1 MQIIEKIGVND
12 FMISIA
18 MATYNGEKY
27 LREQLDS
34 ILAQTIT
41 DWELVICDD
50 CSKDSTVEILKS
62 YQEQDDR
69 IKIFV
74 NEKNLGF
81 KKNFEKA
88 IGLCSGDYI
97 ALADQDDI
105 WHENHLEVLQELI
118 DDASLSCGNTRLM
131 TADSIVTEK
140 KLSDV
145 EKLLCLP
152 SDTHKLMYRIL
163 LKSNPFQGASMLI
176 RKDFLSKI
184 LPIPDGVL
192 YHDAWIAACA
202 CFEKGIAYTFEP
214 ITDYRQHENN
224 VTVAARRLDS
234 KKKSFIHKCKQ
245 GFKVLFSK
253 KILYTDRFFYI
264 DALSER
270 DGNTNE
276 DFCKIRDAYKNRHTN
291 KLKVILF
298 LWKNWFYI
306 STTKSYKGCFSFVF
320 TFFNL
325 RPCNE

>member
-1 MQIIEKIGVND
+1 
-12 FMISIA
+12 

-27 LREQLDS
+27 LREQLNS

-41 DWELVICDD
+41 DWELVVCDD

-118 DDASLSCGNTRLM
+118 GDASLSCGNASLM
-131 TADSIVTEK
+131 TADSVVTEK
-140 KLSDV
+140 KLNDV

-176 RKDFLSKI
+176 RKDFLLKI

-192 YHDAWIAACA
+192 YHDAWIVACT

-270 DGNTNE
+270 YGNTNE
-276 DFCKIRDAYKNRHTN
+276 DFCKIRDAYKNRRTN

-306 STTKSYKGCFSFVF
+306 STTKSYKGFFSFVF

-325 RPCNE
+325 RPYNE

>member
-1 MQIIEKIGVND
+1 
-12 FMISIA
+12 MISIA
-18 MATYNGEKY
+18 MATYSGEKY

-41 DWELVICDD
+41 DWELIICDD

-118 DDASLSCGNTRLM
+118 GDASLSCGNTRLM
-131 TADSIVTEK
+131 TADSVVTEK
-140 KLSDV
+140 KMNEVDNLLFIPEDKK
-145 EKLLCLP
+145 KLL
-152 SDTHKLMYRIL
+152 YRL
-163 LKSNPFQGASMLI
+163 LFYFGPFQGASMLL
-176 RKDFLSKI
+176 KKSFVSSV
-184 LPIPDGVL
+184 LPIPEGVRF
-192 YHDAWIAACA
+192 HDVWLATCA
-202 CFEKGIAYTFEP
+202 CLEDGMSYTFET

-224 VTVAARRLDS
+224 VTVAQQRLGS

-253 KILYTDRFFYI
+253 KVLYTDRFFYLE
-264 DALSER
+264 ALSER
-270 DGNTNE
+270 YRDTNE
-276 DFCKIRDAYKNRHTN
+276 DLCKIRDAYKNRHTN

-306 STTKSYKGCFSFVF
+306 STTKSYKGFFSFVF